1 MRGSSIVTYTNIGCS
16 SSARHTREIS
26 AVRVPGVGA
35 AKIKSITRH
44 FLDSWDISLVVFRAP
59 RYVFF

>member
-26 AVRVPGVGA
+26 AVRVPGA